1 VKRPPLWLAAAAVAS
16 AWSAAY
22 TVFRWLLLFVAGP
35 VHEDVMMYY
44 VAAETGLRHGWAAIY
59 DEQTFRSVAQ
69 FPLVG
74 QVLDM
79 HRPFAS
85 PPVLAWLFAPLTTL
99 PEPAAYALWTV
110 LSMAAL
116 VLAWRVAAPYRGLAR
131 LTLLLAA
138 VGLWPVLLTLYFGQP
153 TLILLAA
160 VAVAW
165 WLVAHDRP
173 VAAGSAL
180 ALATFLKPQA
190 LLLLPLAL
198 LVAGRYRVV
207 ASWALSG
214 TVLAAVSFAALGL
227 SGMLAWW
234 HVLRAVQGLP
244 VDIEYTLRHL
254 FGVGP
259 LTFAL
264 WIVQGAVALLI
275 ARWRRSELEIVFAS
289 GLLGTVATAWY
300 FHEADYSILI
310 LVAFLVLRTAPPV
323 WHRVWIGLGII
334 PMQLMSLGPGVVQ
347 PALDLATH
355 APQLVFDAAW
365 LGILGVSALRARSA
379 VREHG
384 LTDSSPAVAV
394 AVVEHPSLAADVADP
409 RIADHL

>member
-1 VKRPPLWLAAAAVAS
+1 MSRPPLWLAAAAVAS
-16 AWSAAY
+16 AWSAIY
-22 TVFRWLLLFVAGP
+22 TVLRWALLFAAGP

-59 DEQTFRSVAQ
+59 DEQVFKSVAQ
-69 FPLVG
+69 FPLAREV
-74 QVLDM
+74 VDL

-85 PPVLAWLFAPLTTL
+85 PPLLAWLFAPLTGL
-99 PEPAAYALWTV
+99 PEPMAYALWV
-110 LSMAAL
+110 ALSVAAL
-116 VLAWRVAAPYRGLAR
+116 IVAWRIAAPYRGLAR

-138 VGLWPVLLTLYFGQP
+138 VGLWPVLLALYFGQP

-160 VAVAW
+160 VASAW
-165 WLVAHDRP
+165 WLAANDRP
-173 VAAGSAL
+173 VPAGAAL

-190 LLLLPLAL
+190 LLLLPVAL

-207 ASWALSG
+207 ASWALSALA
-214 TVLAAVSFAALGL
+214 LAAVCVGVLGI
-227 SGMLAWW
+227 SGLVAWW
-234 HVLRAVQGLP
+234 HVLREVQGLP

-254 FGVGP
+254 LGAGP
-259 LTFAL
+259 ITYAL
-264 WIVQGAVALLI
+264 WILQGIAALLI
-275 ARWRRSELEIVFAS
+275 AWWRRTELEIAFGA

-300 FHEADYSILI
+300 FHEADYSTLI

-323 WHRVWIGLGII
+323 WHRIWIGLGVI

-365 LGILGVSALRARSA
+365 LGILVASCFGSRRVLVAGKGQLAKVPAR
-379 VREHG
+379 
-384 LTDSSPAVAV
+384 
-394 AVVEHPSLAADVADP
+394 
-409 RIADHL
+409 